1 MRGPKPHGENMK
13 SKIVFVAVLLLVL
26 LSACAKSNQPLELTP
41 CTVAGQSAQ
50 CGSLP
55 VYENRDTQRGRMIN
69 LKIAVIKST
78 SPQPAKD
85 PVFLLS
91 GGPGVPATTDTGNIQ
106 LVLYFRKDRDV
117 VLVDQR
123 GTGGSN
129 QVTGP
134 TTPDWSGLSPS
145 ELENAYADW
154 IKEQLPKLDMDMRY
168 YTTSVAMDDLDEVRQ
183 ALGYEKINL
192 FGGSYGTTAAQYYL
206 RQHEAHV
213 RSVVLLSGSV
223 GNVPIWERQAANAQ
237 KALDA
242 TFSRCESDPACHSAF
257 PDVNTEF
264 AALLQRLD
272 KKPVIIEWQGGTL
285 TLTRDLFAAKVE
297 DMTRDA
303 NRAAALPRLIHRAY
317 TLDDWETF
325 GEASWGDWSPLM
337 MGYSIQ
343 CNEKWAAF
351 SPEEVS
357 RLGQDSYL
365 LGWNLFRA
373 NKYTLICKYLPK
385 GITPEGDQPVSQV
398 PVLLF
403 NGELDPL
410 DPPANV
416 AGSQEIWP
424 NSLALTLPG
433 RSHSISDYTT
443 ADCILQITSKFIEV
457 ASVEN
462 LPTECLQNIKPIP
475 FNTSK

>member
-1 MRGPKPHGENMK
+1 MK
-13 SKIVFVAVLLLVL
+13 SKIIFVAALLLVL
-26 LSACAKSNQPLELTP
+26 LPGCAKSNRPLELIS
-41 CTVAGQSAQ
+41 CTIAGQPAQ

-55 VYENRDTQRGRMIN
+55 VYENRDTRTGRMIN

-91 GGPGVPATTDTGNIQ
+91 GGPGVAATEDTGNIQ
-106 LVLYFRKDRDV
+106 LFLYIQKDRDL

-123 GTGGSN
+123 GTGGSH
-129 QVTGP
+129 QVTAP

-145 ELENAYADW
+145 EVEKTYAGW

-168 YTTSVAMDDLDEVRQ
+168 YTTSIAMDDLDEVRQ
-183 ALGYEKINL
+183 ALGYDKINL
-192 FGGSYGTTAAQYYL
+192 FGGSYGATAAQYYL
-206 RQHEAHV
+206 RQHEQHV
-213 RSVVLLSGSV
+213 RSVVLFGGSV
-223 GNVPIWERQAANAQ
+223 GNIPIWERQAANAQ
-237 KALDA
+237 HALDA
-242 TFSRCESDPACHSAF
+242 IFARCESDSACHAAF
-257 PDVNTEF
+257 PDIRTEF
-264 AALLQRLD
+264 DVLMERLGEE
-272 KKPVIIEWQGGTL
+272 PIIIEWEAGTL

-317 TLDDWETF
+317 ALNDWQTF
-325 GEASWGDWSPLM
+325 GNASWGDWTELM
-337 MGYSIQ
+337 MGFSIQ
-343 CNEKWAAF
+343 CNEEWAAF

-357 RLGQDSYL
+357 RLGQNSYL

-373 NKYTLICKYLPK
+373 NKYALVCKYLPK
-385 GITPEGDQPVSQV
+385 GITPEGVSDQPVSQV

-403 NGELDPL
+403 NGAIDPI

-424 NSLALTLPG
+424 NSLALTLPFRG
-433 RSHSISDYTT
+433 HSISDYTT
-443 ADCILQITSKFIEV
+443 ADCILRITGKFIEA
-457 ASVEN
+457 ASVQN
-462 LPTECLQNIKPIP
+462 LPTECLQDMKPIP

>member
-1 MRGPKPHGENMK
+1 MK
-13 SKIVFVAVLLLVL
+13 SKVIVLAALLLVL
-26 LSACAKSNQPLELTP
+26 LPGCARSNRPLKLSP
-41 CTVAGQSAQ
+41 CTIAGQPAQ

-55 VYENRDTQRGRMIN
+55 VYENRDTRTGRMIH

-91 GGPGVPATTDTGNIQ
+91 GGPGVAATTDTGNIQ
-106 LVLYFRKDRDV
+106 LSLYIQKDRDV

-129 QVTGP
+129 QVTAP
-134 TTPDWSGLSPS
+134 ESPDWSGLSPS
-145 ELENAYADW
+145 ELEKAYAAW
-154 IKEQLPKLDMDMRY
+154 IKKQLPKLGMDLRY
-168 YTTSVAMDDLDEVRQ
+168 YTTSVAMDDLDEVRE

-192 FGGSYGTTAAQYYL
+192 FGGSYGATAAQYYL
-206 RQHEAHV
+206 RQHEQHV
-213 RSVVLLSGSV
+213 RSVVLFSGSV
-223 GNVPIWERQAANAQ
+223 GNVHIWERQAANAQ
-237 KALDA
+237 RALDA
-242 TFSRCESDPACHSAF
+242 TFSRCESDPSCHSAF
-257 PDVNTEF
+257 PDVKTEF
-264 AALLQRLD
+264 AVILERLD
-272 KKPVIIEWQGGTL
+272 EKPVVIEWDGGTL

-303 NRAAALPRLIHRAY
+303 NRTAALPRLIHQAY
-317 TLDDWETF
+317 ALDDWETF
-325 GEASWGDWSPLM
+325 GDASWGDWTHLL

-357 RLGQDSYL
+357 ILGQGSYL

-373 NKYTLICKYLPK
+373 NNYTLACKYLPK
-385 GITPEGDQPVSQV
+385 GITPEGASDQPVSQV

-416 AGSQEIWP
+416 SGSQEIWP
-424 NSLALTLPG
+424 NSLALTLPFRG
-433 RSHSISDYTT
+433 HSISDYTAAGCLLRIT
-443 ADCILQITSKFIEV
+443 AKFIEA
-457 ASVEN
+457 ASVQS
-462 LPTECLQNIKPIP
+462 LPIDCLEDIKPIP
-475 FNTSK
+475 FDTRE

>member
-1 MRGPKPHGENMK
+1 MK
-13 SKIVFVAVLLLVL
+13 SKIILMAALLVVL
-26 LSACAKSNQPLELTP
+26 MPSCTKLNRPFELTP
-41 CTVAGQSAQ
+41 CTIAGQPAQ

-55 VYENRDTQRGRMIN
+55 VYENRGTRTGQMIN
-69 LKIAVIKST
+69 LKVAVIVST
-78 SPQPAKD
+78 SPEPAND

-91 GGPGVPATTDTGNIQ
+91 GGPGVAATEDTGNIQ
-106 LVLYFRKDRDV
+106 LFLYLRDQRDI

-129 QVTGP
+129 QITAP
-134 TTPDWSGLSPS
+134 NTPDWSGLSPS
-145 ELENAYADW
+145 EVETAYAGW

-183 ALGYEKINL
+183 TLGYQKINL
-192 FGGSYGTTAAQYYL
+192 FGGSYGATAAQYYL
-206 RQHEAHV
+206 RQHEESV
-213 RSVVLLSGSV
+213 RSVVLLSGSL

-237 KALDA
+237 NALDA
-242 TFSRCESDPACHSAF
+242 IFSRCESDPACHSAF
-257 PDVNTEF
+257 PQVRTEF
-264 AALLQRLD
+264 AALLQRLGD
-272 KKPVIIEWQGGTL
+272 EPIDVEWEGGTL

-317 TLDDWETF
+317 ALEDWKPL
-325 GEASWGDWSPLM
+325 GSASWGDWSPLM

-351 SPEEVS
+351 SPEEVA

-373 NKYTLICKYLPK
+373 NKYALVCKYLPQ
-385 GITPEGDQPVSQV
+385 GITPEGVSDQPVSQV

-403 NGELDPL
+403 NGALDPL

-424 NSLALTLPG
+424 NSLALTLPFRG
-433 RSHSISDYTT
+433 HSISDFTT
-443 ADCILQITSKFIEV
+443 AACILRLTGKFIEA
-457 ASVEN
+457 ASVQD
-462 LPTECLQNIKPIP
+462 LPTECLEDIKPIP
-475 FNTSK
+475 FDTSK

>member
-1 MRGPKPHGENMK
+1 MK
-13 SKIVFVAVLLLVL
+13 SKIAFVAAFPLVL
-26 LSACAKSNQPLELTP
+26 LPGCAKSNQPLVLAP
-41 CTVAGQSAQ
+41 CTIAGQPAQ

-55 VYENRDTQRGRMIN
+55 VYENRDTRTGRMIN

-91 GGPGVPATTDTGNIQ
+91 GGPGVAATEDTGNIQ
-106 LVLYFRKDRDV
+106 LFLYIQKNRDL

-129 QVTGP
+129 QVTSP
-134 TTPDWSGLSPS
+134 TAPDWSGLSPR
-145 ELENAYADW
+145 EVEKAFAGW
-154 IKEQLPKLDMDMRY
+154 IKEQLPKLNMDIRY

-206 RQHEAHV
+206 RQHEQHV
-213 RSVVLLSGSV
+213 RSVVLLSGSL
-223 GNVPIWERQAANAQ
+223 GNIPIWERQAANAQ
-237 KALDA
+237 QALDA
-242 TFSRCESDPACHSAF
+242 AFSRCESDPTCHSAF
-257 PDVNTEF
+257 PDVRTEF
-264 AALLQRLD
+264 AALLERLD
-272 KKPVIIEWQGGTL
+272 EEPITIEWDGGTL
-285 TLTRDLFAAKVE
+285 TLARDLFAAKVE

-317 TLDDWETF
+317 ALDDWKPF
-325 GEASWGDWSPLM
+325 GDASWGDWTQLV
-337 MGYSIQ
+337 MGFSIQ

-357 RLGQDSYL
+357 RLGQGSYL
-365 LGWNLFRA
+365 LGWNLYRA
-373 NKYTLICKYLPK
+373 NKYTLTCKYLPK
-385 GITPEGDQPVSQV
+385 GINPEGVSDQPVSQV

-416 AGSQEIWP
+416 AGSQKIWP
-424 NSLALTLPG
+424 NSLALTLPWRG
-433 RSHSISDYTT
+433 HSISDYTS
-443 ADCILQITSKFIEV
+443 ADCILKITSKFIEA
-457 ASVEN
+457 ASVQH
-462 LPTECLQNIKPIP
+462 LPIECLQDIKPVP
-475 FNTSK
+475 FETSK

>member
-1 MRGPKPHGENMK
+1 MK
-13 SKIVFVAVLLLVL
+13 SKIILMAALLVVL
-26 LSACAKSNQPLELTP
+26 MPSCTKLNRPFELTP
-41 CTVAGQSAQ
+41 CTIAGQPAQ

-55 VYENRDTQRGRMIN
+55 VHENRGTRTGRMIN
-69 LKIAVIKST
+69 LKVAVIEST
-78 SPQPAKD
+78 SPEPAND

-91 GGPGVPATTDTGNIQ
+91 GGPGVAATEDTGNIQ
-106 LVLYFRKDRDV
+106 LFLYLRDQRDI

-129 QVTGP
+129 QITAP
-134 TTPDWSGLSPS
+134 NTPDWSGLSPS
-145 ELENAYADW
+145 EVETAYAGW

-183 ALGYEKINL
+183 TLGYQKINL
-192 FGGSYGTTAAQYYL
+192 FGGSYGATAAQYYL
-206 RQHEAHV
+206 RQHEENV
-213 RSVVLLSGSV
+213 RSVVLLSGSL

-242 TFSRCESDPACHSAF
+242 IFSRCESDPACHSAF
-257 PDVNTEF
+257 PEVRTEF
-264 AALLQRLD
+264 AALLQRLGD
-272 KKPVIIEWQGGTL
+272 EPIDIEWEGGTL

-317 TLDDWETF
+317 ALEDWKPL
-325 GEASWGDWSPLM
+325 GSASWGDWSPLM

-351 SPEEVS
+351 SPEEVA

-373 NKYTLICKYLPK
+373 SKYALVCKYLPQ
-385 GITPEGDQPVSQV
+385 GIIPEGVSDQPVSQV

-403 NGELDPL
+403 NGALDPL

-424 NSLALTLPG
+424 NSLALTLPFRG
-433 RSHSISDYTT
+433 HSISDYTT
-443 ADCILQITSKFIEV
+443 AACILRLTGKFIEA
-457 ASVEN
+457 ASVQN
-462 LPTECLQNIKPIP
+462 LPIECLEDIKPIP
-475 FNTSK
+475 FDTSK

>member
-1 MRGPKPHGENMK
+1 MK
-13 SKIVFVAVLLLVL
+13 SKIVFVAALLLVL
-26 LSACAKSNQPLELTP
+26 LPSCAKSNQPLDLIS
-41 CTVAGQSAQ
+41 CTIAGQSAL

-55 VYENRDTQRGRMIN
+55 VYENRDTRTGRRIN

-91 GGPGVPATTDTGNIQ
+91 GGPGVAATEDSGNIQ
-106 LVLYFRKDRDV
+106 LIHYIQEDRDL

-123 GTGGSN
+123 GTGESHK
-129 QVTGP
+129 VTAP

-145 ELENAYADW
+145 EVEKEYAAW
-154 IKEQLPKLDMDMRY
+154 IKKQLPKLDLDMRY
-168 YTTSVAMDDLDEVRQ
+168 YTTSVAMDDLDDVRQ
-183 ALGYEKINL
+183 ALGYDKINL
-192 FGGSYGTTAAQYYL
+192 FGGSYGATAAQYYL
-206 RQHEAHV
+206 RQHEEHV
-213 RSVVLLSGSV
+213 RSMVLFSGSV
-223 GNVPIWERQAANAQ
+223 GNVHIWERQALNAQ
-237 KALDA
+237 QALEA
-242 TFSRCESDPACHSAF
+242 TFSRCESDPACQSAF
-257 PDVNTEF
+257 PDVKKEF
-264 AALLQRLD
+264 AGLLDRLD
-272 KKPVIIEWQGGTL
+272 TKPVDIEWEGGTL

-317 TLDDWETF
+317 AMDEWEPF
-325 GEASWGDWSPLM
+325 GNASYGDWTSLL

-343 CNEKWAAF
+343 CNEKWASF

-357 RLGQDSYL
+357 RLGQGSYL

-373 NKYTLICKYLPK
+373 TKYTLACKYLPK
-385 GITPEGDQPVSQV
+385 GINPEGDSEQPVSQV

-403 NGELDPL
+403 NGALDPL

-424 NSLALTLPG
+424 NSLALTLPFRG
-433 RSHSISDYTT
+433 HSISDYTSG
-443 ADCILQITSKFIEV
+443 ACILSITSKFIEA
-457 ASVEN
+457 ASVQN
-462 LPTECLQNIKPIP
+462 LSTKCLQDIHPVP
-475 FNTSK
+475 FDTSK

>member
-1 MRGPKPHGENMK
+1 MK
-13 SKIVFVAVLLLVL
+13 AKIIFVAAFLLVL
-26 LSACAKSNQPLELTP
+26 LSSCAKPNQPLKLTP
-41 CTVAGQSAQ
+41 CTIAGQSAQ

-55 VYENRDTQRGRMIN
+55 VYENRDTRTGRIIN

-78 SPQPAKD
+78 SPQPAND

-91 GGPGVPATTDTGNIQ
+91 GGPGVAATEDTGTIQ
-106 LVLYFRKDRDV
+106 LFLYIQKDRDL

-123 GTGGSN
+123 GTGGSH
-129 QVTGP
+129 QVKAP

-145 ELENAYADW
+145 ELEKTYAAW
-154 IKEQLPKLDMDMRY
+154 IKEQLPKLDLDMRY
-168 YTTSVAMDDLDEVRQ
+168 YTTSVAMDDLDDVRQ

-206 RQHEAHV
+206 RQHEQHV

-223 GNVPIWERQAANAQ
+223 GNIPIWERQAANAQ
-237 KALDA
+237 LALDA

-257 PDVNTEF
+257 PDVKTEF
-264 AALLQRLD
+264 DVLLERLGAQ
-272 KKPVIIEWQGGTL
+272 PVAIEWEGGTL

-303 NRAAALPRLIHRAY
+303 KRAAALPRLIHRAY
-317 TLDDWETF
+317 GMDDWEPF
-325 GEASWGDWSPLM
+325 GNASYGDWTPLL

-343 CNEKWAAF
+343 CNESWATF

-365 LGWNLFRA
+365 LGWSLFRA
-373 NKYTLICKYLPK
+373 NKYTLACKYLPK
-385 GITPEGDQPVSQV
+385 GITQEGNSDQPVSEV

-403 NGELDPL
+403 NGALDPL

-424 NSLALTLPG
+424 NSLALTLPFRG
-433 RSHSISDYTT
+433 HSISDYTS
-443 ADCILQITSKFIEV
+443 AACILRITGKFIE
-457 ASVEN
+457 AGSAKH
-462 LPTECLQNIKPIP
+462 LPTDCLQDIQPIP
-475 FNTSK
+475 FDTSR

>member
-1 MRGPKPHGENMK
+1 MK
-13 SKIVFVAVLLLVL
+13 TKVIVLATLLLVL
-26 LSACAKSNQPLELTP
+26 LPGCAKSKRPLELTP
-41 CTVAGQSAQ
+41 CTIAGQPAE

-55 VYENRDTQRGRMIN
+55 VYENRDTHKGRMIN

-91 GGPGVPATTDTGNIQ
+91 GGPGVAATTDTGNIQ
-106 LVLYFRKDRDV
+106 LSLYIQKDRDV

-129 QVTGP
+129 QVTAP
-134 TTPDWSGLSPS
+134 EPPDWSGLSPS
-145 ELENAYADW
+145 EVEKAYAAW
-154 IKEQLPKLDMDMRY
+154 IKKQLPKLGMDLRY
-168 YTTSVAMDDLDEVRQ
+168 YTTSVAMDDLDEVRE

-192 FGGSYGTTAAQYYL
+192 FGGSYGATAAQYYL
-206 RQHEAHV
+206 RQHEQHV
-213 RSVVLLSGSV
+213 RSVVLFSGSV

-237 KALDA
+237 RALEA
-242 TFSRCESDPACHSAF
+242 TFSRCESDPTCHSAF
-257 PDVNTEF
+257 PDVRTEF
-264 AALLQRLD
+264 AAILERLD
-272 KKPVIIEWQGGTL
+272 EKPVVIEWDGGSL

-303 NRAAALPRLIHRAY
+303 NRTAALPLLIHRAY
-317 TLDDWETF
+317 ALDDWETF
-325 GEASWGDWSPLM
+325 GDASWGDWTHLL

-357 RLGQDSYL
+357 RLGQGSYL

-373 NKYTLICKYLPK
+373 NNYTLACKYLPK
-385 GITPEGDQPVSQV
+385 GITPEGASDQPVSQV

-410 DPPANV
+410 NPPANV
-416 AGSQEIWP
+416 AGSQKIWP
-424 NSLALTLPG
+424 NSLALTLPW
-433 RSHSISDYTT
+433 RSHSISDG
-443 ADCILQITSKFIEV
+443 DCILQITRMFIE
-457 ASVEN
+457 AGSTQN
-462 LPTECLQNIKPIP
+462 LPRECLQDIKPVP
-475 FNTSK
+475 FDTRE

>member
-1 MRGPKPHGENMK
+1 MK
-13 SKIVFVAVLLLVL
+13 SKIIFVTVLLLVL
-26 LSACAKSNQPLELTP
+26 LPGCAASNQPLELSP
-41 CTVAGQSAQ
+41 CTIAGKPAQ

-55 VYENRDTQRGRMIN
+55 VYENRETRTGRMIN
-69 LKIAVIKST
+69 LNIAVIKST

-85 PVFLLS
+85 AVFLLS
-91 GGPGVPATTDTGNIQ
+91 GGPGVAATTDTGNIQ
-106 LVLYFRKDRDV
+106 LSLYIEKDRDL

-129 QVTGP
+129 QVTAP

-145 ELENAYADW
+145 EVEKAYAAW
-154 IKEQLPKLDMDMRY
+154 IKEQLPKLDLDMRY

-192 FGGSYGTTAAQYYL
+192 FGGSYGATAAQYYL
-206 RQHEAHV
+206 RQHEQHV
-213 RSVVLLSGSV
+213 RSVVLFSGSV

-237 KALDA
+237 RALDA

-257 PDVNTEF
+257 PDVRKEF
-264 AALLQRLD
+264 AAILERLD
-272 KKPVIIEWQGGTL
+272 EKPIVIEWDGGTL
-285 TLTRDLFAAKVE
+285 ALTRDLFAAKVE

-303 NRAAALPRLIHRAY
+303 KRAAALPRLIHRAY
-317 TLDDWETF
+317 ALDDWEPF
-325 GEASWGDWSPLM
+325 GDASFGDWTHLL

-357 RLGQDSYL
+357 RLGQGSYL

-373 NKYTLICKYLPK
+373 TKYGLVCKYLPK
-385 GITPEGDQPVSQV
+385 GITPEGDSDQPVSQI

-424 NSLALTLPG
+424 NSLALTLPFRG
-433 RSHSISDYTT
+433 HSISDYTT
-443 ADCILQITSKFIEV
+443 ADCILRITGKFIET
-457 ASVEN
+457 ASVQN
-462 LPTECLQNIKPIP
+462 LPTECLEDLRPIP
-475 FNTSK
+475 FDTSE